1 MNPPAPPRP
10 DPPAPGS
17 PAPPELRLVLGAAA
31 AGAGLALAP
40 AGVPDTLDD
49 AAARQTAAAWGL
61 LEDPGRDPR
70 RGGGL
75 VVVLVDGLGLELL
88 RERRGHAP
96 TLRSWLTEAENGS
109 GPGPRAL
116 TCLPTTTAAALTT
129 LGTGAL
135 PGVTGVVGYSVLT
148 PRIDRARLMSGPPGP
163 SRILCLITWEG
174 GDAPDP
180 AAWQDV
186 PTIFERLRRPD
197 DPAAAGGAG
206 TDAADAPDA
215 ADGRPGALAV
225 TIGPARFAGSGLTRA
240 ALRGCPHLGADRM
253 EDRPALAAG
262 ALRRGTPLVYLYVG
276 ELDHAGHLHGWRS
289 TQWLDQL
296 ERLDAAM
303 AELAR
308 RVPAGTRIVL
318 TADHGMVDTGPDRRV
333 DVTAHPE
340 LARDVVAVAGE
351 PRFTQLYVPGSDPEV
366 AARVTGRWR
375 DLLGERAAWV
385 GPPDEAPAGLG
396 PIGPRARGV
405 LGDVLVAMDGNWVVV
420 DPRVHSP
427 AAIAMPG
434 VHGSVTTAERD
445 VPLLLAGA

>member
-1 MNPPAPPRP
+1 MN
-10 DPPAPGS
+10 
-17 PAPPELRLVLGAAA
+17 PPELRLVLGAAA

-96 TLRSWLTEAENGS
+96 TLRSWLAEADGGS

-116 TCLPTTTAAALTT
+116 TCLPTTTASALTT
-129 LGTGAL
+129 LGTGAA

-148 PRIDRARLMSGPPGP
+148 PRIDRARLVSGPPGP
-163 SRILCLITWEG
+163 SRLLCLITWEG

-180 AAWQDV
+180 AVWQDV
-186 PTIFERLRRPD
+186 PTIFERLRRPGGSGGSGAERA
-197 DPAAAGGAG
+197 DPAGAP
-206 TDAADAPDA
+206 AP
-215 ADGRPGALAV
+215 AV

-289 TQWLDQL
+289 AQWLDQL
-296 ERLDAAM
+296 ERLDAVVA
-303 AELAR
+303 
-308 RVPAGTRIVL
+308 
-318 TADHGMVDTGPDRRV
+318 
-333 DVTAHPE
+333 E

-351 PRFTQLYVPGSDPEV
+351 PRFTQLYVPGSDPEI
-366 AARVTGRWR
+366 AARVAGRWR

-385 GPPDEAPAGLG
+385 GARDEVPAGLG
-396 PIGPRARGV
+396 PLGPRARGV

-445 VPLLLAGA
+445 VPLLLALA

>member
-1 MNPPAPPRP
+1 MSPAGPAGPGSAAPAGAAGP
-10 DPPAPGS
+10 DPG
-17 PAPPELRLVLGAAA
+17 APPELRLVLGAAA

-40 AGVPDTLDD
+40 AGGPDALDD
-49 AAARQTAAAWGL
+49 AGARETAAAWGL
-61 LEDPGRDPR
+61 LEGSGRDPR
-70 RGGGL
+70 RGGGV

-96 TLRSWLTEAENGS
+96 TLRSWLAEADGGS
-109 GPGPRAL
+109 GPGPRAV

-129 LGTGAL
+129 LGTGAA

-148 PRIDRARLMSGPPGP
+148 PRIDRARLVSGPPGP
-163 SRILCLITWEG
+163 SRVLSLITWEG

-180 AAWQDV
+180 AVWQDV

-197 DPAAAGGAG
+197 GPGGTGAGRADPAGAP
-206 TDAADAPDA
+206 AP
-215 ADGRPGALAV
+215 AV

-253 EDRPALAAG
+253 EARPALAAG

-289 TQWLDQL
+289 AQWLDQL
-296 ERLDAAM
+296 ERLDAVV

-333 DVTAHPE
+333 DVTAHPD

-351 PRFTQLYVPGSDPEV
+351 PRFTQLYVPGSDPGL
-366 AARVTGRWR
+366 AARMAGRWR

-385 GPPDEAPAGLG
+385 VTRDEAPAGLG
-396 PIGPRARGV
+396 PLGPRARGV

-420 DPRVHSP
+420 DPRVHGP

-434 VHGSVTTAERD
+434 VHGSVTAAERD
-445 VPLLLAGA
+445 VPLLLAPA

>member
-1 MNPPAPPRP
+1 MSPAGPPEPAPPRP
-10 DPPAPGS
+10 DPAAPA
-17 PAPPELRLVLGAAA
+17 ELRLVLGAAA

-40 AGVPDTLDD
+40 AGDPDVLDD
-49 AAARQTAAAWGL
+49 AGARQTAAAWGL
-61 LEDPGRDPR
+61 LEGSGRDPR
-70 RGGGL
+70 RGGGV

-96 TLRSWLTEAENGS
+96 TLRSWLAEADGGS

-116 TCLPTTTAAALTT
+116 TCLPTTTASALTT
-129 LGTGAL
+129 LGTGAA

-148 PRIDRARLMSGPPGP
+148 PRIDRARLVSGPPGP
-163 SRILCLITWEG
+163 SRLLCLITWEG

-180 AAWQDV
+180 AVWQDV

-197 DPAAAGGAG
+197 GPGGVDAERADSAGAPA
-206 TDAADAPDA
+206 P
-215 ADGRPGALAV
+215 AV

-253 EDRPALAAG
+253 EARPALAAG

-289 TQWLDQL
+289 AQWLDQL
-296 ERLDAAM
+296 ERLDAVV
-303 AELAR
+303 AELVR

-318 TADHGMVDTGPDRRV
+318 TADHGMVDTDADRRV
-333 DVTAHPE
+333 DVTAHPD

-351 PRFTQLYVPGSDPEV
+351 PRFTQLYVPGSDPEI
-366 AARVTGRWR
+366 AARVAGRWR

-385 GPPDEAPAGLG
+385 GTRDEAPAGLG
-396 PIGPRARGV
+396 PLGPRARGV

-420 DPRVHSP
+420 DPRVHGPS
-427 AAIAMPG
+427 AIAMPG

-445 VPLLLAGA
+445 VPLLLALA